1 MFDLKQSQFIEW
13 KNETLAATIDFPKN
27 IVLGKKYPLII
38 ICHGFIGSKVG
49 VDRLFVKA
57 AEEFTM
63 DGAIVLRFDFAGCG
77 ESSGNYGETGLDCFI
92 HQLQAVL
99 DSALES
105 Y

>member
-1 MFDLKQSQFIEW
+1 MFDLKQSQFIQW

-27 IVLGKKYPLII
+27 LVFGKQYPFII

-63 DGAIVLRFDFAGCG
+63 DERLFFVLILPDVERVV
-77 ESSGNYGETGLDCFI
+77 ETMEKRD
-92 HQLQAVL
+92 
-99 DSALES
+99 
-105 Y
+105 